1 MENTKIRM
9 IFCDVD
15 GTLLLRGEKNIPA
28 NIIDTINN
36 AVSSNIN
43 ICIASGRSYP
53 DLKKLFDCVLNK
65 VIFIC
70 CDGTMVVKNDNLLYS
85 APLNKSQVA
94 CMSKTYRGEYEA
106 MVIYAKDYT
115 YYLSDKDIS
124 DFGKKITS
132 EEVLEIP
139 GDVFKVAFYKL
150 SEKAKIKIENLGVKS
165 GILNMVYKDPTWIE
179 YIKAGIDKGTA
190 AEIIQKQYGVSVY
203 ETAAFGDNLN
213 DLGMLRRARVSF
225 AANDARAEVVGMCK
239 FKTNDVNKEI
249 SNIIEKG
256 DRYE

>member
-1 MENTKIRM
+1 
-9 IFCDVD
+9 
-15 GTLLLRGEKNIPA
+15 
-28 NIIDTINN
+28 
-36 AVSSNIN
+36 
-43 ICIASGRSYP
+43 
-53 DLKKLFDCVLNK
+53 
-65 VIFIC
+65 
-70 CDGTMVVKNDNLLYS
+70 
-85 APLNKSQVA
+85 
-94 CMSKTYRGEYEA
+94 

-132 EEVLEIP
+132 EEVLRIP

-150 SEKAKIKIENLGVKS
+150 TEKAKIKIENLGVKS
-165 GILNMVYKDPTWIE
+165 GILNKVYKDPTWIE

-190 AEIIQKQYGVSVY
+190 TESVQKIYNVSSY

-213 DLGMLRRARVSF
+213 DLGMLRRARISF
-225 AANDARAEVVGMCK
+225 AANIARPEVVSMCK
-239 FKTNDVNKEI
+239 FKTNNVNNEI